1 MLEGSGR
8 RQPLSC
14 DVGALFL
21 GARPQVTANVSR
33 HRSRGSEP
41 GSGSFL
47 NASMPGVAWPR
58 ITRHATRQHLTDHA
72 ADECDA
78 RRRTAR
84 RRAGHAAESRAVDAG
99 KDVQNRGSVGGDGR
113 DQHHHFRPRWCRHSG
128 QGADRV
134 ERHRPDGPHG
144 LAASPDK
151 QFYYVSTAHG
161 TPFGSFWKLR
171 ASDNAILG
179 RVTLGNIPATAQI
192 TPEGHLAFVVNFNL
206 HGNMVPSDVS
216 VVGVDDMVEITRIPT
231 CTMPHG
237 SRLNPQGTKHYS
249 ACMMDDMLV
258 EIDVATFT
266 VSRHFMLTKGK
277 EIGMSGPPMTVAHGE
292 TQDMSGHGMAAP
304 LANDPTCSPT
314 WAQPSADG
322 KRIYVACNRT
332 SDIVEID
339 ATSWQMLRR
348 IPTSNGV
355 YNLGITHDGTKLI
368 ATNKRGQSVSIFE
381 LPSGKELARIPTKRK
396 VVHGVA
402 VSDDDRYAFISVE
415 GIGSEPGTLE
425 IIRFAHADHCR
436 NGGCGAD
443 GGRD

>member
-1 MLEGSGR
+1 MTLRWSALRARESRGTR
-8 RQPLSC
+8 RLRILASTLTLAGVC
-14 DVGALFL
+14 LA
-21 GARPQVTANVSR
+21 
-33 HRSRGSEP
+33 SRGSAQAMVPKVVPSLPEKTYTVAVASEATDEITIISFGP
-41 GSGSFL
+41 GGAAIQARVPIGLSD
-47 NASMPGVAWPR
+47 
-58 ITRHATRQHLTDHA
+58 TD
-72 ADECDA
+72 
-78 RRRTAR
+78 
-84 RRAGHAAESRAVDAG
+84 
-99 KDVQNRGSVGGDGR
+99 
-113 DQHHHFRPRWCRHSG
+113 
-128 QGADRV
+128 
-134 ERHRPDGPHG
+134 PDGPHG
-144 LAASPDK
+144 LASSPDK

-171 ASDNAILG
+171 TSDNAILG
-179 RVTLGNIPATAQI
+179 RVTLGNFPATAQI

-258 EIDVATFT
+258 EIDVATFV

-277 EIGMSGPPMTVAHGE
+277 ELGMSGAPMTVAHGE

-304 LANDPTCSPT
+304 AANDPTCSPT

-339 ATSWQMLRR
+339 VATWQMLRR
-348 IPTSNGV
+348 IPTGSGV

-368 ATNKRGQSVSIFE
+368 ATNKRGQSVSIFD

-402 VSDDDRYAFISVE
+402 VSGDDRYAFISVE

-425 IIRFAHADHCR
+425 IIDLRTLTTVATVDVGQMA
-436 NGGCGAD
+436 GGID
-443 GGRD
+443 VIR